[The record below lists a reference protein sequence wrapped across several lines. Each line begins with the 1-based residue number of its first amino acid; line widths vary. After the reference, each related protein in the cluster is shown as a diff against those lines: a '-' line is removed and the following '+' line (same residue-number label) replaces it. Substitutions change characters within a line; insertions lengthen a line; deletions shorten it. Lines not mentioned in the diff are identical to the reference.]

1 MTILFVLTSFRP
13 FNRLETENG
22 STECIDVLDEH
33 TVRMKNGGA
42 VNGPEGDGKLE
53 NSMRCCLATPR
64 ESADG
69 KMSLFDV
76 VGDRVHL

>member
-1 MTILFVLTSFRP
+1 
-13 FNRLETENG
+13 
-22 STECIDVLDEH
+22 
-33 TVRMKNGGA
+33 MKNGGN

-53 NSMRCCLATPR
+53 HSIVHYLVCPS

-76 VGDRVHL
+76 IGDRVHL

>member
-1 MTILFVLTSFRP
+1 
-13 FNRLETENG
+13 
-22 STECIDVLDEH
+22 
-33 TVRMKNGGA
+33 MKNGGA